1 MKKDNHSL
9 IKENKK
15 SSTLIC
21 LIIFLLVMLHL
32 YLVYPEE
39 IIHNWQLLVIIKVN
53 LLWLLILLM
62 VTEVTLNVDSPLDRG
77 VNGL

>member
-32 YLVYPEE
+32 HLVSPEE
-39 IIHNWQLLVIIKVN
+39 IIHSWQLLAVIKVN
-53 LLWLLILLM
+53 LLWLLILLI
-62 VTEVTLNVDSPLDRG
+62 VTEVTLNVDRPLDRG